1 MLNINTFFDKI
12 LYINLAKDI
21 DRNESMI
28 SQFKEFGITNYER
41 VDAIEAS
48 EQNDPTIYRNFI
60 KSDEKYIRGQ
70 IACRQSHLK
79 AIQIGKD
86 RGYKRILVFEDDV
99 IFLNNP
105 NEVLQMNTRAIEMA
119 DMFYFGGLIEPHY
132 RGQVVE
138 AHAYCVTDKIMDDI
152 LQMAIPSGM
161 EIDNFYAKVIQHMS
175 YNYNPRGQYN
185 VMMLQPFNTIVQE
198 HSKFKSNIV

>member
-1 MLNINTFFDKI
+1 MINTFFDKI
-12 LYINLAKDI
+12 FYVNLAKDV
-21 DRNESMI
+21 DRNEHMI

-41 VDAIEAS
+41 VDADSFPAIP
-48 EQNDPTIYRNFI
+48 DRVLWRNFI
-60 KSDEKYIRGQ
+60 KTNDKYVLNQLG
-70 IACRQSHLK
+70 CRQSHLK

-99 IFLNNP
+99 IFLNDP
-105 NEVLQMNTRAIEMA
+105 NEILQMNTRTLEIA
-119 DMFYFGGLIEPHY
+119 DMFYFGGLIEPQY
-132 RGQVVE
+132 RNQLVE

-152 LQMAIPSGM
+152 LQMAVPSGM

-185 VMMLQPFNTIVQE
+185 VMMLQPFNTIVQNKQFE
-198 HSKFKSNIV
+198 SNIA